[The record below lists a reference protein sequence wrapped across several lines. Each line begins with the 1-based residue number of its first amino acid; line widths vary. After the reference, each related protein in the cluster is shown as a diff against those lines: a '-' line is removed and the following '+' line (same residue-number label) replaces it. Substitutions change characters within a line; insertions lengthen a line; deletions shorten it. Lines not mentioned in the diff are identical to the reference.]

1 MSTLIPISQDCTNIL
16 QQSRYVSF
24 NDAIQQFWIDLIIG
38 MNKDIAS
45 IDDCSPRNFLMGFTK
60 IVPELIGSFADYLR
74 IAANGVDS
82 HWHFHP
88 RIRVICVLNNSSAG
102 LFNMDEVKLGVF
114 HEPPLLRTKRKTE
127 LQRRAHSYSWNIG
140 GQAAGP
146 FALLKSE
153 GLSQNAITNVWM
165 KASGFYQ
172 IHGGIQQFPQVG
184 SQCRQIEKRAAFF
197 QVYQEIH
204 IAIGAL
210 FAPGYRTEHTHIA
223 CAVAPGQLDNCVSFG
238 KAESFQ
244 QHQFSISIVADF
256 EKRSQLKA
264 KAWGQNDGITVVT
277 VRRNTK

>member
-114 HEPPLLRTKRKTE
+114 HEPR
-127 LQRRAHSYSWNIG
+127 
-140 GQAAGP
+140 
-146 FALLKSE
+146 LLKSE

-184 SQCRQIEKRAAFF
+184 SQCRQIEKRAALF

-238 KAESFQ
+238 KEESFQ
-244 QHQFSISIVADF
+244 QHQFSSSIVADF
-256 EKRSQLKA
+256 EKRPQLKA
-264 KAWGQNDGITVVT
+264 KAWGQNDDITVVT
-277 VRRNTK
+277 VRRNA